1 MNRNAGVKGASCG
14 ISVGA
19 QCVIG
24 IPKKVLDGHGLLGQI
39 DLDCLGGRFAM
50 IEGLIFITGNVFLVL
65 YAKSGWKLMPS
76 VSKPLTILAAP
87 WVGR

>member
-1 MNRNAGVKGASCG
+1 
-14 ISVGA
+14 
-19 QCVIG
+19 
-24 IPKKVLDGHGLLGQI
+24 
-39 DLDCLGGRFAM
+39 M

>member
-50 IEGLIFITGNVFLVL
+50 VCHPIFVDNKDKIF
-65 YAKSGWKLMPS
+65 
-76 VSKPLTILAAP
+76 TINYKYEIVTLRERIGQDP
-87 WVGR
+87 IQV